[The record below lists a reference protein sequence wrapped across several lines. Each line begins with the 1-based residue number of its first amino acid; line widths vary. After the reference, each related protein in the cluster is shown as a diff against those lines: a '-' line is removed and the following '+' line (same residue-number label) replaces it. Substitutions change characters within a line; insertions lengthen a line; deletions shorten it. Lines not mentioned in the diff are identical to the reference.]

1 MLPERS
7 LSLARGKS
15 ENPLIRSG
23 LSPLVGTHPPRN
35 VRSSPGAPPP
45 SRRKCC
51 GPPPARTRSDRVEPT
66 RWKGGGG
73 GDGPPSRG
81 PSHGAGTGRSPPRP
95 IPIGWHGRS
104 EERRV
109 GKEGRS

>member
-1 MLPERS
+1 M
-7 LSLARGKS
+7 
-15 ENPLIRSG
+15 IRSG

-51 GPPPARTRSDRVEPT
+51 GPPPAQTRSDRVEPT
-66 RWKGGGG
+66 RSRGGGG

-81 PSHGAGTGRSPPRP
+81 PSHGAGTGRSPRRP
-95 IPIGWHGRS
+95 IPIGDRKSTRLNSSHITIS
-104 EERRV
+104 YAV
-109 GKEGRS
+109 FCLKKKKKQ